1 MLLPVLALAMMQ
13 TPAVLEGQRG
23 FDLLQHCLT
32 TIRFIDGPIEN
43 RTEGEAAESN
53 LCTGYIDGFLDA
65 SVRPICA
72 GDVMKGTVVR
82 LYIAHMK
89 KHPEDNKE
97 YKAVGLNRTLLE
109 NYPCAKQP
117 QHAR

>member
-1 MLLPVLALAMMQ
+1 MKQ
-13 TPAVLEGQRG
+13 TPAVLEG
-23 FDLLQHCLT
+23 
-32 TIRFIDGPIEN
+32 
-43 RTEGEAAESN
+43 
-53 LCTGYIDGFLDA
+53 
-65 SVRPICA
+65 
-72 GDVMKGTVVR
+72 
-82 LYIAHMK
+82 MK